1 MSKKLRITLLIEAAV
16 CFVVALSMSGA
27 KAEWIAF
34 PYAQIGTALRA
45 LSLSGAAGNLIAWAI
60 LILIACLPLG
70 WLAFARA
77 REKAC
82 VHANSASCCDGATDT
97 GECGATNAC
106 GCDGATDTGECGA
119 ANNGKCSAAN
129 ACGCDGAA
137 NNDECDAANARS
149 RDSAAN
155 VRGCDVA
162 TDNDEIG
169 AANARGCDGTS
180 DTDECGEANAR
191 VCDGAA
197 NARGCDVATDNDE
210 CRAANTR
217 GCDGAS
223 DTDECDAANNG
234 KCSAAN
240 TRGCDGASDTDECDA
255 ANNGKCSAANACG
268 CDGAA
273 NTRGCDGAT
282 DTGECGATNACGCD
296 GTSDTSECDG
306 ANNDKCGAA
315 NARGCDGAANNDK
328 CDGAT
333 DTDECDAANARGCDG
348 MTNNDESDSMNARS
362 RDSAAVCGKS
372 CRGIFRGRPENWLMV
387 LLSGLLI
394 PGIYGAVNP
403 EWLAGVLGLPDGAF
417 SAAMASGCLNA
428 ILVAYI
434 ALRILRRT
442 REGGRALL
450 KGLNAMLI
458 AAMIALVAAAF
469 LGVTANVRDGFLNV
483 AAGNTEGGLGMTYCM
498 LILGGIVDAL
508 PMLGDLWALDAALGL
523 VSARMNGEDGVS
535 EAKRLVRRSSR
546 VIAATVLSRAAL
558 NLLAALTA
566 RWNRAISLNVNLP
579 VESLLIALAL
589 MLAAR
594 GIAENKRLRD
604 DNALF
609 I

>member
-1 MSKKLRITLLIEAAV
+1 M
-16 CFVVALSMSGA
+16 
-27 KAEWIAF
+27 
-34 PYAQIGTALRA
+34 
-45 LSLSGAAGNLIAWAI
+45 
-60 LILIACLPLG
+60 
-70 WLAFARA
+70 
-77 REKAC
+77 
-82 VHANSASCCDGATDT
+82 
-97 GECGATNAC
+97 
-106 GCDGATDTGECGA
+106 
-119 ANNGKCSAAN
+119 
-129 ACGCDGAA
+129 
-137 NNDECDAANARS
+137 
-149 RDSAAN
+149 
-155 VRGCDVA
+155 
-162 TDNDEIG
+162 
-169 AANARGCDGTS
+169 
-180 DTDECGEANAR
+180 
-191 VCDGAA
+191 
-197 NARGCDVATDNDE
+197 
-210 CRAANTR
+210 NTR
-217 GCDGAS
+217 GCD
-223 DTDECDAANNG
+223 DEA
-234 KCSAAN
+234 
-240 TRGCDGASDTDECDA
+240 
-255 ANNGKCSAANACG
+255 
-268 CDGAA
+268 
-273 NTRGCDGAT
+273 
-282 DTGECGATNACGCD
+282 
-296 GTSDTSECDG
+296 
-306 ANNDKCGAA
+306 
-315 NARGCDGAANNDK
+315 
-328 CDGAT
+328 
-333 DTDECDAANARGCDG
+333 
-348 MTNNDESDSMNARS
+348 NNDESDSMNARS

-372 CRGIFRGRPENWLMV
+372 YRGIFRGRPENWLMV
-387 LLSGLLI
+387 LLSGFLL

-403 EWLAGVLGLPDGAF
+403 EWLAGRLGLPDGAF

-458 AAMIALVAAAF
+458 AAMIALVAAAS
-469 LGVTANVRDGFLNV
+469 LGVTANVQDGFLNV

-535 EAKRLVRRSSR
+535 EAERLARRSSR

>member
-16 CFVVALSMSGA
+16 CFAVALSMSGV

-70 WLAFARA
+70 WLAFARV
-77 REKAC
+77 REKAPVRSTDKVSC
-82 VHANSASCCDGATDT
+82 CDGASDTDECGAANTRGCDDAANNDECDGATDT
-97 GECGATNAC
+97 GECGATNTRGRDDVANNDE
-106 GCDGATDTGECGA
+106 CDGATDTGECGA
-119 ANNGKCSAAN
+119 ANNGKCSAMN
-129 ACGCDGAA
+129 AHGCDGAA
-137 NNDECDAANARS
+137 NNDECD
-149 RDSAAN
+149 
-155 VRGCDVA
+155 GA
-162 TDNDEIG
+162 TDNG
-169 AANARGCDGTS
+169 
-180 DTDECGEANAR
+180 ECG
-191 VCDGAA
+191 
-197 NARGCDVATDNDE
+197 
-210 CRAANTR
+210 
-217 GCDGAS
+217 
-223 DTDECDAANNG
+223 
-234 KCSAAN
+234 
-240 TRGCDGASDTDECDA
+240 
-255 ANNGKCSAANACG
+255 AANACG
-268 CDGAA
+268 CD
-273 NTRGCDGAT
+273 D
-282 DTGECGATNACGCD
+282 
-296 GTSDTSECDG
+296 
-306 ANNDKCGAA
+306 
-315 NARGCDGAANNDK
+315 AANND
-328 CDGAT
+328 
-333 DTDECDAANARGCDG
+333 EC
-348 MTNNDESDSMNARS
+348 DSMNARS

-372 CRGIFRGRPENWLMV
+372 YRGIFRGRPENWLMV
-387 LLSGLLI
+387 LLSGFLI

-458 AAMIALVAAAF
+458 AAMIALVAVAS

-535 EAKRLVRRSSR
+535 EAERLARRSSR

-558 NLLAALTA
+558 NLLAVLTA
-566 RWNRAISLNVNLP
+566 RWNRTISLNVNLP

-589 MLAAR
+589 MQAAAR
-594 GIAENKRLRD
+594 
-604 DNALF
+604 
-609 I
+609 

>member
-1 MSKKLRITLLIEAAV
+1 MNAHGCDDAA
-16 CFVVALSMSGA
+16 
-27 KAEWIAF
+27 
-34 PYAQIGTALRA
+34 
-45 LSLSGAAGNLIAWAI
+45 N
-60 LILIACLPLG
+60 
-70 WLAFARA
+70 
-77 REKAC
+77 
-82 VHANSASCCDGATDT
+82 N
-97 GECGATNAC
+97 GECGATNAH
-106 GCDGATDTGECGA
+106 
-119 ANNGKCSAAN
+119 
-129 ACGCDGAA
+129 GCDGAA
-137 NNDECDAANARS
+137 NNDEC
-149 RDSAAN
+149 
-155 VRGCDVA
+155 G
-162 TDNDEIG
+162 
-169 AANARGCDGTS
+169 
-180 DTDECGEANAR
+180 
-191 VCDGAA
+191 
-197 NARGCDVATDNDE
+197 
-210 CRAANTR
+210 
-217 GCDGAS
+217 
-223 DTDECDAANNG
+223 
-234 KCSAAN
+234 
-240 TRGCDGASDTDECDA
+240 
-255 ANNGKCSAANACG
+255 AANACG
-268 CDGAA
+268 CG
-273 NTRGCDGAT
+273 GV
-282 DTGECGATNACGCD
+282 
-296 GTSDTSECDG
+296 
-306 ANNDKCGAA
+306 
-315 NARGCDGAANNDK
+315 
-328 CDGAT
+328 
-333 DTDECDAANARGCDG
+333 
-348 MTNNDESDSMNARS
+348 TNNDESDSMNARS

-372 CRGIFRGRPENWLMV
+372 YRGIFRGRPENWLMV
-387 LLSGLLI
+387 LLSGFLL

-458 AAMIALVAAAF
+458 AAMIALVAAAS
-469 LGVTANVRDGFLNV
+469 LGVTANVQDGFLNV

-535 EAKRLVRRSSR
+535 EAERLARRSSR

>member
-70 WLAFARA
+70 WLAFARV
-77 REKAC
+77 REKAP
-82 VHANSASCCDGATDT
+82 VRSTDKVSCCDGTSDTDECGAANARGCDVATDNDESDSMNAHGCDDAANN
-97 GECGATNAC
+97 GECGATNTRGCDGAANNDE
-106 GCDGATDTGECGA
+106 CDGATDTGECGA
-119 ANNGKCSAAN
+119 ANNGKCGAAN
-129 ACGCDGAA
+129 ACGCDGVA
-137 NNDECDAANARS
+137 NNDEC
-149 RDSAAN
+149 
-155 VRGCDVA
+155 G
-162 TDNDEIG
+162 
-169 AANARGCDGTS
+169 
-180 DTDECGEANAR
+180 
-191 VCDGAA
+191 
-197 NARGCDVATDNDE
+197 
-210 CRAANTR
+210 
-217 GCDGAS
+217 
-223 DTDECDAANNG
+223 
-234 KCSAAN
+234 
-240 TRGCDGASDTDECDA
+240 
-255 ANNGKCSAANACG
+255 AANACG
-268 CDGAA
+268 CG
-273 NTRGCDGAT
+273 
-282 DTGECGATNACGCD
+282 
-296 GTSDTSECDG
+296 
-306 ANNDKCGAA
+306 
-315 NARGCDGAANNDK
+315 
-328 CDGAT
+328 
-333 DTDECDAANARGCDG
+333 G

-372 CRGIFRGRPENWLMV
+372 YRGIFRERPENWLMV
-387 LLSGLLI
+387 LLSGFLL

-458 AAMIALVAAAF
+458 AAMIALVAAAS
-469 LGVTANVRDGFLNV
+469 LGVTANVQDGFLNV

-535 EAKRLVRRSSR
+535 EAERLARRSSR

>member
-1 MSKKLRITLLIEAAV
+1 M
-16 CFVVALSMSGA
+16 
-27 KAEWIAF
+27 
-34 PYAQIGTALRA
+34 
-45 LSLSGAAGNLIAWAI
+45 N
-60 LILIACLPLG
+60 
-70 WLAFARA
+70 AR
-77 REKAC
+77 
-82 VHANSASCCDGATDT
+82 
-97 GECGATNAC
+97 
-106 GCDGATDTGECGA
+106 
-119 ANNGKCSAAN
+119 
-129 ACGCDGAA
+129 GCDGAA

-197 NARGCDVATDNDE
+197 NARGCDGATNNDE
-210 CRAANTR
+210 C
-217 GCDGAS
+217 
-223 DTDECDAANNG
+223 
-234 KCSAAN
+234 
-240 TRGCDGASDTDECDA
+240 
-255 ANNGKCSAANACG
+255 
-268 CDGAA
+268 GAA
-273 NTRGCDGAT
+273 NTRGCDGA
-282 DTGECGATNACGCD
+282 
-296 GTSDTSECDG
+296 
-306 ANNDKCGAA
+306 ANNDECDTA
-315 NARGCDGAANNDK
+315 NACNCNR
-328 CDGAT
+328 
-333 DTDECDAANARGCDG
+333 
-348 MTNNDESDSMNARS
+348 MTNNDESDSMNARN
-362 RDSAAVCGKS
+362 RDSTAVCGKS
-372 CRGIFRGRPENWLMV
+372 YRWIFRARPENWLMV

-483 AAGNTEGGLGMTYCM
+483 AAGNTEGGLGMTCCM

-523 VSARMNGEDGVS
+523 VSARMNGEYGVS
-535 EAKRLVRRSSR
+535 EAKRLARRSSR

>member
-70 WLAFARA
+70 WLAFARV

-82 VHANSASCCDGATDT
+82 VHANSASCY
-97 GECGATNAC
+97 
-106 GCDGATDTGECGA
+106 
-119 ANNGKCSAAN
+119 
-129 ACGCDGAA
+129 
-137 NNDECDAANARS
+137 
-149 RDSAAN
+149 
-155 VRGCDVA
+155 
-162 TDNDEIG
+162 
-169 AANARGCDGTS
+169 DGT
-180 DTDECGEANAR
+180 
-191 VCDGAA
+191 GAE

-210 CRAANTR
+210 CGATNAR
-217 GCDGAS
+217 GCDGAANN
-223 DTDECDAANNG
+223 DECD
-234 KCSAAN
+234 
-240 TRGCDGASDTDECDA
+240 GATDTSEC
-255 ANNGKCSAANACG
+255 
-268 CDGAA
+268 GAA

-282 DTGECGATNACGCD
+282 DTGECGATNARGCD
-296 GTSDTSECDG
+296 GT
-306 ANNDKCGAA
+306 ANNDE
-315 NARGCDGAANNDK
+315 

-333 DTDECDAANARGCDG
+333 DTGECGAANAYGCGG

-372 CRGIFRGRPENWLMV
+372 YRGIFRGRPENWLMV
-387 LLSGLLI
+387 LLSGFLI

-403 EWLAGVLGLPDGAF
+403 EWLAGALGLPDGAF

-458 AAMIALVAAAF
+458 AAMIALVAAAS
-469 LGVTANVRDGFLNV
+469 LGVTANVQDGFLNV
-483 AAGNTEGGLGMTYCM
+483 AAGNTEGGLGMTCCM

-535 EAKRLVRRSSR
+535 EAERLAQRSSR
-546 VIAATVLSRAAL
+546 VIAATVISRAAL

>member
-60 LILIACLPLG
+60 LFLIACLPLG
-70 WLAFARA
+70 WLAFARV
-77 REKAC
+77 REKAPARSTDK
-82 VHANSASCCDGATDT
+82 VSCCDGASDTD
-97 GECGATNAC
+97 ECGAANTR
-106 GCDGATDTGECGA
+106 GCDGVANNGECGA

-137 NNDECDAANARS
+137 NNDECGAANT
-149 RDSAAN
+149 
-155 VRGCDVA
+155 RGCDVA
-162 TDNDEIG
+162 TDNDESDSM
-169 AANARGCDGTS
+169 NAHGCD
-180 DTDECGEANAR
+180 
-191 VCDGAA
+191 
-197 NARGCDVATDNDE
+197 
-210 CRAANTR
+210 
-217 GCDGAS
+217 
-223 DTDECDAANNG
+223 DAANNG
-234 KCSAAN
+234 KCGATN
-240 TRGCDGASDTDECDA
+240 TRGCDDVANNDECDGVTDTGECGA
-255 ANNGKCSAANACG
+255 ANN
-268 CDGAA
+268 DE
-273 NTRGCDGAT
+273 CDGAT
-282 DTGECGATNACGCD
+282 DTGECGAANACGCD
-296 GTSDTSECDG
+296 GMS
-306 ANNDKCGAA
+306 
-315 NARGCDGAANNDK
+315 
-328 CDGAT
+328 
-333 DTDECDAANARGCDG
+333 
-348 MTNNDESDSMNARS
+348 NNDEIGSMNARS

-372 CRGIFRGRPENWLMV
+372 YRGIFRGHPENWLMV
-387 LLSGLLI
+387 LLSGFLI

-458 AAMIALVAAAF
+458 AAMIALVAAAS

-483 AAGNTEGGLGMTYCM
+483 AAGNTEGGLGMTCCM

-535 EAKRLVRRSSR
+535 EAERLARRSSR

>member
-70 WLAFARA
+70 WLAFARV
-77 REKAC
+77 REKAP
-82 VHANSASCCDGATDT
+82 VRSTDKVSCCDGATDT
-97 GECGATNAC
+97 GEC
-106 GCDGATDTGECGA
+106 
-119 ANNGKCSAAN
+119 
-129 ACGCDGAA
+129 
-137 NNDECDAANARS
+137 
-149 RDSAAN
+149 
-155 VRGCDVA
+155 
-162 TDNDEIG
+162 
-169 AANARGCDGTS
+169 
-180 DTDECGEANAR
+180 
-191 VCDGAA
+191 
-197 NARGCDVATDNDE
+197 
-210 CRAANTR
+210 
-217 GCDGAS
+217 
-223 DTDECDAANNG
+223 
-234 KCSAAN
+234 
-240 TRGCDGASDTDECDA
+240 
-255 ANNGKCSAANACG
+255 
-268 CDGAA
+268 GAA

-282 DTGECGATNACGCD
+282 DTGECGA
-296 GTSDTSECDG
+296 
-306 ANNDKCGAA
+306 ANT
-315 NARGCDGAANNDK
+315 RGCDGAANNDECGATNARSCDVATDNDESDSMNAHGCDDVANNGK
-328 CDGAT
+328 CSAANACGCDDVANNDECDGAT
-333 DTDECDAANARGCDG
+333 DTGECGAANALGCDGASDTGECGTTNTRGCDDAANNDECGAANARGCGG

-372 CRGIFRGRPENWLMV
+372 YRGIFRGHPENWLMV
-387 LLSGLLI
+387 LLSGFLI

-469 LGVTANVRDGFLNV
+469 LGVTANVQDGFLNV

-498 LILGGIVDAL
+498 LILSGIVDAL
-508 PMLGDLWALDAALGL
+508 PMLDDLWALDAALGL
-523 VSARMNGEDGVS
+523 VSARMNGEDGVL
-535 EAKRLVRRSSR
+535 EAERLARRSSR

>member
-70 WLAFARA
+70 WLAFARV
-77 REKAC
+77 REKAP
-82 VHANSASCCDGATDT
+82 VRSTDKVSCCDGATDT
-97 GECGATNAC
+97 GEC
-106 GCDGATDTGECGA
+106 
-119 ANNGKCSAAN
+119 
-129 ACGCDGAA
+129 
-137 NNDECDAANARS
+137 
-149 RDSAAN
+149 
-155 VRGCDVA
+155 
-162 TDNDEIG
+162 
-169 AANARGCDGTS
+169 
-180 DTDECGEANAR
+180 
-191 VCDGAA
+191 
-197 NARGCDVATDNDE
+197 
-210 CRAANTR
+210 
-217 GCDGAS
+217 
-223 DTDECDAANNG
+223 
-234 KCSAAN
+234 
-240 TRGCDGASDTDECDA
+240 
-255 ANNGKCSAANACG
+255 
-268 CDGAA
+268 GAA

-282 DTGECGATNACGCD
+282 DTGECGA
-296 GTSDTSECDG
+296 
-306 ANNDKCGAA
+306 ANT
-315 NARGCDGAANNDK
+315 RGCDGAANND
-328 CDGAT
+328 
-333 DTDECDAANARGCDG
+333 ECGAANTRGCGG

-372 CRGIFRGRPENWLMV
+372 YRGIFRERPENWLMV
-387 LLSGLLI
+387 LLSGFLI

-469 LGVTANVRDGFLNV
+469 LGVTANVQDGFLNV

-508 PMLGDLWALDAALGL
+508 PVLGDLWALDAALGL

-535 EAKRLVRRSSR
+535 EAERLARRSSR

>member
-70 WLAFARA
+70 WLAFARV
-77 REKAC
+77 REKAP
-82 VHANSASCCDGATDT
+82 VRSTDKVSCCDGATDT
-97 GECGATNAC
+97 GECGAANTRGCDGAANNDECGAANAC
-106 GCDGATDTGECGA
+106 GCGGMTNNDESDSMNAHGCDDAANNGKCRAANACGCDDAANNDECDGATDTGECGA
-119 ANNGKCSAAN
+119 ANTR
-129 ACGCDGAA
+129 GCDGAA
-137 NNDECDAANARS
+137 NNDEC
-149 RDSAAN
+149 
-155 VRGCDVA
+155 G
-162 TDNDEIG
+162 
-169 AANARGCDGTS
+169 
-180 DTDECGEANAR
+180 
-191 VCDGAA
+191 
-197 NARGCDVATDNDE
+197 
-210 CRAANTR
+210 
-217 GCDGAS
+217 
-223 DTDECDAANNG
+223 
-234 KCSAAN
+234 
-240 TRGCDGASDTDECDA
+240 
-255 ANNGKCSAANACG
+255 AANACG
-268 CDGAA
+268 CG
-273 NTRGCDGAT
+273 
-282 DTGECGATNACGCD
+282 
-296 GTSDTSECDG
+296 
-306 ANNDKCGAA
+306 
-315 NARGCDGAANNDK
+315 
-328 CDGAT
+328 
-333 DTDECDAANARGCDG
+333 G

-372 CRGIFRGRPENWLMV
+372 YRGIFRGHPENWLMV
-387 LLSGLLI
+387 LLSGFLI

-469 LGVTANVRDGFLNV
+469 LGVTANVQDGFLNV

-508 PMLGDLWALDAALGL
+508 PVLGDLWALDAALGL

-535 EAKRLVRRSSR
+535 EAERLARRSSR

>member
-16 CFVVALSMSGA
+16 CFVAALSMSGA

-60 LILIACLPLG
+60 LLLIACLPLS
-70 WLAFARA
+70 WLAFARV

-82 VHANSASCCDGATDT
+82 VHANSASCYAGASDTD
-97 GECGATNAC
+97 ECG
-106 GCDGATDTGECGA
+106 
-119 ANNGKCSAAN
+119 AAN

-137 NNDECDAANARS
+137 NNDECD
-149 RDSAAN
+149 D
-155 VRGCDVA
+155 A
-162 TDNDEIG
+162 TDTG
-169 AANARGCDGTS
+169 
-180 DTDECGEANAR
+180 
-191 VCDGAA
+191 
-197 NARGCDVATDNDE
+197 
-210 CRAANTR
+210 
-217 GCDGAS
+217 
-223 DTDECDAANNG
+223 
-234 KCSAAN
+234 
-240 TRGCDGASDTDECDA
+240 ECDA

-268 CDGAA
+268 CDGTA
-273 NTRGCDGAT
+273 NNGK
-282 DTGECGATNACGCD
+282 CGAANACGR
-296 GTSDTSECDG
+296 DG
-306 ANNDKCGAA
+306 AANNGECGAA
-315 NARGCDGAANNDK
+315 NARGCDGAANNDECDTANTDECGAANARGCDVATDNDEIGAATARG
-328 CDGAT
+328 CDGAANN
-333 DTDECDAANARGCDG
+333 DECGAANARGCDG
-348 MTNNDESDSMNARS
+348 AANNDECDAANTCNCNRMTNNDESDSMNARS

-372 CRGIFRGRPENWLMV
+372 YRGIFRGHPENWLMV

-483 AAGNTEGGLGMTYCM
+483 AEGNTEGGLGMTCCM

-523 VSARMNGEDGVS
+523 VSARFNGEDGVS
-535 EAKRLVRRSSR
+535 EAKRLARRSSR

>member
-70 WLAFARA
+70 WLAFARVG
-77 REKAC
+77 EKSP
-82 VHANSASCCDGATDT
+82 VRSTDKVSCCDGASDTD
-97 GECGATNAC
+97 EC
-106 GCDGATDTGECGA
+106 
-119 ANNGKCSAAN
+119 
-129 ACGCDGAA
+129 GAA
-137 NNDECDAANARS
+137 NNDEC
-149 RDSAAN
+149 
-155 VRGCDVA
+155 
-162 TDNDEIG
+162 G
-169 AANARGCDGTS
+169 AANA
-180 DTDECGEANAR
+180 CG
-191 VCDGAA
+191 CDGAA
-197 NARGCDVATDNDE
+197 NARGCDVATDYDE
-210 CRAANTR
+210 I
-217 GCDGAS
+217 
-223 DTDECDAANNG
+223 
-234 KCSAAN
+234 
-240 TRGCDGASDTDECDA
+240 
-255 ANNGKCSAANACG
+255 
-268 CDGAA
+268 
-273 NTRGCDGAT
+273 
-282 DTGECGATNACGCD
+282 GATNACNC
-296 GTSDTSECDG
+296 
-306 ANNDKCGAA
+306 N
-315 NARGCDGAANNDK
+315 R
-328 CDGAT
+328 
-333 DTDECDAANARGCDG
+333 

-362 RDSAAVCGKS
+362 CDSAAVCGKS
-372 CRGIFRGRPENWLMV
+372 YRGIFRARPENWLMV

-483 AAGNTEGGLGMTYCM
+483 AAGNTEGGLGMTCCM

-523 VSARMNGEDGVS
+523 VSVRMNGEYGVS
-535 EAKRLVRRSSR
+535 EAKRLARRSSR
-546 VIAATVLSRAAL
+546 VIAATVLSRAVL

>member
-16 CFVVALSMSGA
+16 CFVVALSVSGA
-27 KAEWIAF
+27 KAEWVAF

-70 WLAFARA
+70 WLAFAHG
-77 REKAC
+77 REKAPVRSTDKVSC
-82 VHANSASCCDGATDT
+82 SDGASDTDECGAANTRGCDGAANNDECDGAANTRGCDGATET
-97 GECGATNAC
+97 GECGAANNGKCSAANACGCDGAANNDECGATNAC
-106 GCDGATDTGECGA
+106 GCDGAANNDECDGATDTGECGA

-137 NNDECDAANARS
+137 NNDEC
-149 RDSAAN
+149 
-155 VRGCDVA
+155 
-162 TDNDEIG
+162 
-169 AANARGCDGTS
+169 
-180 DTDECGEANAR
+180 
-191 VCDGAA
+191 
-197 NARGCDVATDNDE
+197 
-210 CRAANTR
+210 
-217 GCDGAS
+217 
-223 DTDECDAANNG
+223 
-234 KCSAAN
+234 
-240 TRGCDGASDTDECDA
+240 
-255 ANNGKCSAANACG
+255 
-268 CDGAA
+268 
-273 NTRGCDGAT
+273 
-282 DTGECGATNACGCD
+282 
-296 GTSDTSECDG
+296 
-306 ANNDKCGAA
+306 GAA
-315 NARGCDGAANNDK
+315 NARGCDGAANNDE

-333 DTDECDAANARGCDG
+333 DTGEYGAANACGCGG

-362 RDSAAVCGKS
+362 RDSAAVCGRS
-372 CRGIFRGRPENWLMV
+372 YRGIFRGRPENWLMV
-387 LLSGLLI
+387 LLSGFLI

-458 AAMIALVAAAF
+458 AAMIALVAAAS
-469 LGVTANVRDGFLNV
+469 LGVTANVQDGFLNV
-483 AAGNTEGGLGMTYCM
+483 AAGNTEGGLGMTCCM

-535 EAKRLVRRSSR
+535 EAERLARRSSR

-566 RWNRAISLNVNLP
+566 RWNRTISLNVNLP

>member
-45 LSLSGAAGNLIAWAI
+45 LSLSGTAGNLIAWAI
-60 LILIACLPLG
+60 LLLIACLPLG
-70 WLAFARA
+70 WLAFARV
-77 REKAC
+77 REKAPARSTDK
-82 VHANSASCCDGATDT
+82 VSCCDGA
-97 GECGATNAC
+97 
-106 GCDGATDTGECGA
+106 
-119 ANNGKCSAAN
+119 
-129 ACGCDGAA
+129 
-137 NNDECDAANARS
+137 
-149 RDSAAN
+149 
-155 VRGCDVA
+155 
-162 TDNDEIG
+162 
-169 AANARGCDGTS
+169 S
-180 DTDECGEANAR
+180 DTDECS
-191 VCDGAA
+191 AA

-210 CRAANTR
+210 
-217 GCDGAS
+217 S
-223 DTDECDAANNG
+223 D
-234 KCSAAN
+234 SM
-240 TRGCDGASDTDECDA
+240 
-255 ANNGKCSAANACG
+255 NAH
-268 CDGAA
+268 
-273 NTRGCDGAT
+273 
-282 DTGECGATNACGCD
+282 
-296 GTSDTSECDG
+296 
-306 ANNDKCGAA
+306 
-315 NARGCDGAANNDK
+315 GCDGAANN
-328 CDGAT
+328 G
-333 DTDECDAANARGCDG
+333 ECDAANVCNCNR

-372 CRGIFRGRPENWLMV
+372 YRGIFRGRPENWLMV

-403 EWLAGVLGLPDGAF
+403 EWLAGALGLPDGAF

-483 AAGNTEGGLGMTYCM
+483 AAGNTEGGLGMTCCM

-523 VSARMNGEDGVS
+523 VSARMNGEYGVS
-535 EAKRLVRRSSR
+535 EAKRLARRSSR

>member
-34 PYAQIGTALRA
+34 PYTQIGTALRA

-70 WLAFARA
+70 WLVFARV

-82 VHANSASCCDGATDT
+82 VHANSALCCDGASDTDECGAANTRGCDGATDT
-97 GECGATNAC
+97 GECNAANNGECGAANER
-106 GCDGATDTGECGA
+106 GCDDAANNDEYDGATDTGECGA
-119 ANNGKCSAAN
+119 ANTR
-129 ACGCDGAA
+129 GCDGAA
-137 NNDECDAANARS
+137 NNDECDGATDTGECDAANACNCNRM
-149 RDSAAN
+149 
-155 VRGCDVA
+155 
-162 TDNDEIG
+162 TDNDECD
-169 AANARGCDGTS
+169 AANARGCDGAANNGKCDGT
-180 DTDECGEANAR
+180 TDPGECGAT
-191 VCDGAA
+191 

-210 CRAANTR
+210 
-217 GCDGAS
+217 S
-223 DTDECDAANNG
+223 D
-234 KCSAAN
+234 SM
-240 TRGCDGASDTDECDA
+240 
-255 ANNGKCSAANACG
+255 NARG

-273 NTRGCDGAT
+273 NNDEIGAANTHSCDGT
-282 DTGECGATNACGCD
+282 SDTGECGATNACGCD
-296 GTSDTSECDG
+296 GTSDTGE
-306 ANNDKCGAA
+306 CGAA
-315 NARGCDGAANNDK
+315 NARGCDGAANNDE

-333 DTDECDAANARGCDG
+333 DTGECDAANACNCNR

-362 RDSAAVCGKS
+362 RDSAAVCDKS
-372 CRGIFRGRPENWLMV
+372 YRGIFRGQPENWLMV

-483 AAGNTEGGLGMTYCM
+483 AAGNTEGGLGMTCCM

-535 EAKRLVRRSSR
+535 EAKRLARRSSR

>member
-70 WLAFARA
+70 WLAFARV
-77 REKAC
+77 REKAP
-82 VHANSASCCDGATDT
+82 VRSTDKVSCCDGASDTD
-97 GECGATNAC
+97 ECGAANAC
-106 GCDGATDTGECGA
+106 GCDDAANNDECDGATDTGECGA
-119 ANNGKCSAAN
+119 ANAH
-129 ACGCDGAA
+129 GCDDAA
-137 NNDECDAANARS
+137 NNDEC
-149 RDSAAN
+149 
-155 VRGCDVA
+155 
-162 TDNDEIG
+162 
-169 AANARGCDGTS
+169 
-180 DTDECGEANAR
+180 
-191 VCDGAA
+191 
-197 NARGCDVATDNDE
+197 
-210 CRAANTR
+210 
-217 GCDGAS
+217 
-223 DTDECDAANNG
+223 
-234 KCSAAN
+234 
-240 TRGCDGASDTDECDA
+240 
-255 ANNGKCSAANACG
+255 
-268 CDGAA
+268 GAA
-273 NTRGCDGAT
+273 NT
-282 DTGECGATNACGCD
+282 CGC
-296 GTSDTSECDG
+296 G
-306 ANNDKCGAA
+306 
-315 NARGCDGAANNDK
+315 
-328 CDGAT
+328 
-333 DTDECDAANARGCDG
+333 G

-372 CRGIFRGRPENWLMV
+372 YRGIFRGRPENWLMV
-387 LLSGLLI
+387 LLSGFLI

-450 KGLNAMLI
+450 KGLNAMLV
-458 AAMIALVAAAF
+458 AAMIALVAAAS

-483 AAGNTEGGLGMTYCM
+483 AAGNTEGDLGMTYCM

-535 EAKRLVRRSSR
+535 EAERLARRSSR

>member
-1 MSKKLRITLLIEAAV
+1 MIEAAV

-70 WLAFARA
+70 WLAFARG
-77 REKAC
+77 REKAP
-82 VHANSASCCDGATDT
+82 VRSTDKVSCCDGASDTD
-97 GECGATNAC
+97 ECGATN
-106 GCDGATDTGECGA
+106 TR
-119 ANNGKCSAAN
+119 
-129 ACGCDGAA
+129 GCDGAA
-137 NNDECDAANARS
+137 NNDECD
-149 RDSAAN
+149 
-155 VRGCDVA
+155 
-162 TDNDEIG
+162 
-169 AANARGCDGTS
+169 
-180 DTDECGEANAR
+180 
-191 VCDGAA
+191 
-197 NARGCDVATDNDE
+197 
-210 CRAANTR
+210 
-217 GCDGAS
+217 
-223 DTDECDAANNG
+223 
-234 KCSAAN
+234 
-240 TRGCDGASDTDECDA
+240 
-255 ANNGKCSAANACG
+255 
-268 CDGAA
+268 
-273 NTRGCDGAT
+273 GAT
-282 DTGECGATNACGCD
+282 DTGECGTTNTRGCD
-296 GTSDTSECDG
+296 DA
-306 ANNDKCGAA
+306 ANNDECGAA
-315 NARGCDGAANNDK
+315 NARGCG
-328 CDGAT
+328 
-333 DTDECDAANARGCDG
+333 G

-372 CRGIFRGRPENWLMV
+372 YRGIFRGRPENWLMV
-387 LLSGLLI
+387 LLSGFLI

-403 EWLAGVLGLPDGAF
+403 EWLAGMLGLPDGAF

-458 AAMIALVAAAF
+458 AAMIALVAAAS
-469 LGVTANVRDGFLNV
+469 LGVTANVQDGFLNV

-535 EAKRLVRRSSR
+535 EAERLARRSSR

>member
-27 KAEWIAF
+27 KTEWIAF

-70 WLAFARA
+70 WLAFARV
-77 REKAC
+77 REKAPVRSTDKVSC
-82 VHANSASCCDGATDT
+82 CDGAANNDECGAANTRGCDGAANNDECDGATDTGECGAANTRGCDDAANNGECDGATDNDECGTTNTRGCDGAANNDECDGATDT
-97 GECGATNAC
+97 GECGATN
-106 GCDGATDTGECGA
+106 
-119 ANNGKCSAAN
+119 NGKCSATN
-129 ACGCDGAA
+129 TRGCDGAA
-137 NNDECDAANARS
+137 NNDEC
-149 RDSAAN
+149 
-155 VRGCDVA
+155 G
-162 TDNDEIG
+162 
-169 AANARGCDGTS
+169 
-180 DTDECGEANAR
+180 
-191 VCDGAA
+191 
-197 NARGCDVATDNDE
+197 
-210 CRAANTR
+210 
-217 GCDGAS
+217 
-223 DTDECDAANNG
+223 
-234 KCSAAN
+234 
-240 TRGCDGASDTDECDA
+240 
-255 ANNGKCSAANACG
+255 AANACG
-268 CDGAA
+268 CG
-273 NTRGCDGAT
+273 
-282 DTGECGATNACGCD
+282 
-296 GTSDTSECDG
+296 
-306 ANNDKCGAA
+306 
-315 NARGCDGAANNDK
+315 
-328 CDGAT
+328 
-333 DTDECDAANARGCDG
+333 G

-372 CRGIFRGRPENWLMV
+372 YRGIFRGRPENWLMV
-387 LLSGLLI
+387 LLSGFLI

-403 EWLAGVLGLPDGAF
+403 EWLAEVLGLPDGAF

-458 AAMIALVAAAF
+458 AAMIALVAAAS

-535 EAKRLVRRSSR
+535 EAERLARRSSR

>member
-45 LSLSGAAGNLIAWAI
+45 LSFSGAAGNLIAWAI

-70 WLAFARA
+70 WLAFARV

-82 VHANSASCCDGATDT
+82 VRSTDKVSCCDGASDTD
-97 GECGATNAC
+97 ECGAANTR
-106 GCDGATDTGECGA
+106 GCDGA
-119 ANNGKCSAAN
+119 ANNGKCGAAN
-129 ACGCDGAA
+129 ACGRDGAANNDECDGATDTDEIGAANARGCDGAA
-137 NNDECDAANARS
+137 NNDECDTAN
-149 RDSAAN
+149 
-155 VRGCDVA
+155 
-162 TDNDEIG
+162 NDECG

-180 DTDECGEANAR
+180 DTDECG
-191 VCDGAA
+191 
-197 NARGCDVATDNDE
+197 
-210 CRAANTR
+210 
-217 GCDGAS
+217 
-223 DTDECDAANNG
+223 
-234 KCSAAN
+234 
-240 TRGCDGASDTDECDA
+240 
-255 ANNGKCSAANACG
+255 AANACG

-273 NTRGCDGAT
+273 N
-282 DTGECGATNACGCD
+282 
-296 GTSDTSECDG
+296 
-306 ANNDKCGAA
+306 NDECGAA
-315 NARGCDGAANNDK
+315 NACGCG
-328 CDGAT
+328 
-333 DTDECDAANARGCDG
+333 G
-348 MTNNDESDSMNARS
+348 MTNKDESDSMNARS

-372 CRGIFRGRPENWLMV
+372 CRGIFRVRPENWLMV

-483 AAGNTEGGLGMTYCM
+483 AAGNTEGGLGMTCCM

-523 VSARMNGEDGVS
+523 VSARMNGEYGVS
-535 EAKRLVRRSSR
+535 EAKRLARRSSR

>member
-16 CFVVALSMSGA
+16 CFVVALSVSGA
-27 KAEWIAF
+27 KAEWVAF

-60 LILIACLPLG
+60 LFLIACLPLG
-70 WLAFARA
+70 WLAFARG

-82 VHANSASCCDGATDT
+82 VRSTDKVSCCDGASDTD
-97 GECGATNAC
+97 ECGAANTRRCDDVANNDE
-106 GCDGATDTGECGA
+106 CDGATDTGECGA
-119 ANNGKCSAAN
+119 AN
-129 ACGCDGAA
+129 ACGCG
-137 NNDECDAANARS
+137 
-149 RDSAAN
+149 
-155 VRGCDVA
+155 
-162 TDNDEIG
+162 
-169 AANARGCDGTS
+169 
-180 DTDECGEANAR
+180 
-191 VCDGAA
+191 
-197 NARGCDVATDNDE
+197 
-210 CRAANTR
+210 
-217 GCDGAS
+217 
-223 DTDECDAANNG
+223 
-234 KCSAAN
+234 
-240 TRGCDGASDTDECDA
+240 
-255 ANNGKCSAANACG
+255 
-268 CDGAA
+268 
-273 NTRGCDGAT
+273 
-282 DTGECGATNACGCD
+282 
-296 GTSDTSECDG
+296 
-306 ANNDKCGAA
+306 
-315 NARGCDGAANNDK
+315 
-328 CDGAT
+328 
-333 DTDECDAANARGCDG
+333 G

-372 CRGIFRGRPENWLMV
+372 YRGIFRGHPENWLMV
-387 LLSGLLI
+387 LLSGFLI

-458 AAMIALVAAAF
+458 AAMIALVAAAS

-483 AAGNTEGGLGMTYCM
+483 AAGNTEGGLGMTCCM

-535 EAKRLVRRSSR
+535 EAERLARRSSR

-566 RWNRAISLNVNLP
+566 RWNRTISLNVNLP

-594 GIAENKRLRD
+594 GITENKRLRD

>member
-70 WLAFARA
+70 WLAFARV
-77 REKAC
+77 REKAP
-82 VHANSASCCDGATDT
+82 VRSTDKVSCCDGATDT
-97 GECGATNAC
+97 GECGAANTR
-106 GCDGATDTGECGA
+106 GCDGAANNDECGAANTRGCDDATDTGECGA
-119 ANNGKCSAAN
+119 AN
-129 ACGCDGAA
+129 ACGCG
-137 NNDECDAANARS
+137 
-149 RDSAAN
+149 
-155 VRGCDVA
+155 
-162 TDNDEIG
+162 
-169 AANARGCDGTS
+169 
-180 DTDECGEANAR
+180 
-191 VCDGAA
+191 
-197 NARGCDVATDNDE
+197 
-210 CRAANTR
+210 
-217 GCDGAS
+217 
-223 DTDECDAANNG
+223 
-234 KCSAAN
+234 
-240 TRGCDGASDTDECDA
+240 
-255 ANNGKCSAANACG
+255 
-268 CDGAA
+268 
-273 NTRGCDGAT
+273 
-282 DTGECGATNACGCD
+282 
-296 GTSDTSECDG
+296 
-306 ANNDKCGAA
+306 
-315 NARGCDGAANNDK
+315 
-328 CDGAT
+328 
-333 DTDECDAANARGCDG
+333 G

-372 CRGIFRGRPENWLMV
+372 YRGIFRGHPENWLMV
-387 LLSGLLI
+387 LLSGFLI

-469 LGVTANVRDGFLNV
+469 LGVTANVQDGFLNV

-508 PMLGDLWALDAALGL
+508 PVLGDLWALDAALGL

-535 EAKRLVRRSSR
+535 EAERLARRSSR

>member
-70 WLAFARA
+70 WLAFARG
-77 REKAC
+77 REKAP
-82 VHANSASCCDGATDT
+82 VRSTDKVSCCDGASDTD
-97 GECGATNAC
+97 ECGATNTRGCDGAANNDE
-106 GCDGATDTGECGA
+106 CDGATDTGECGA
-119 ANNGKCSAAN
+119 ANTRGCDDATDTDECGAAN
-129 ACGCDGAA
+129 TRGCDDVANNDECDGATDNGECGAANTRGCDGAA
-137 NNDECDAANARS
+137 NNDECD
-149 RDSAAN
+149 
-155 VRGCDVA
+155 GA
-162 TDNDEIG
+162 TDNG
-169 AANARGCDGTS
+169 
-180 DTDECGEANAR
+180 ECGATNTR
-191 VCDGAA
+191 GFDGAA
-197 NARGCDVATDNDE
+197 NNDE
-210 CRAANTR
+210 C
-217 GCDGAS
+217 G
-223 DTDECDAANNG
+223 
-234 KCSAAN
+234 
-240 TRGCDGASDTDECDA
+240 
-255 ANNGKCSAANACG
+255 AANACG
-268 CDGAA
+268 CG
-273 NTRGCDGAT
+273 
-282 DTGECGATNACGCD
+282 
-296 GTSDTSECDG
+296 
-306 ANNDKCGAA
+306 
-315 NARGCDGAANNDK
+315 
-328 CDGAT
+328 
-333 DTDECDAANARGCDG
+333 G

-372 CRGIFRGRPENWLMV
+372 YRGIFRERPENWLMV
-387 LLSGLLI
+387 LLSGFLL

-458 AAMIALVAAAF
+458 AAMIALVAAAS
-469 LGVTANVRDGFLNV
+469 LGVTANVQDGFLNV

-535 EAKRLVRRSSR
+535 EAERLARRSSR

>member
-70 WLAFARA
+70 WLAFARG

-82 VHANSASCCDGATDT
+82 VHANSASCCD
-97 GECGATNAC
+97 
-106 GCDGATDTGECGA
+106 
-119 ANNGKCSAAN
+119 
-129 ACGCDGAA
+129 
-137 NNDECDAANARS
+137 
-149 RDSAAN
+149 
-155 VRGCDVA
+155 VA

-169 AANARGCDGTS
+169 AANAHGCDGVT
-180 DTDECGEANAR
+180 DTGEI
-191 VCDGAA
+191 GAA
-197 NARGCDVATDNDE
+197 NAC
-210 CRAANTR
+210 

-223 DTDECDAANNG
+223 DTGEC
-234 KCSAAN
+234 
-240 TRGCDGASDTDECDA
+240 
-255 ANNGKCSAANACG
+255 
-268 CDGAA
+268 GAA

-282 DTGECGATNACGCD
+282 DTGECGAANACGC
-296 GTSDTSECDG
+296 G
-306 ANNDKCGAA
+306 
-315 NARGCDGAANNDK
+315 
-328 CDGAT
+328 
-333 DTDECDAANARGCDG
+333 G

-372 CRGIFRGRPENWLMV
+372 YRGIFRGRPENWLMV
-387 LLSGLLI
+387 LLSGFLI

-458 AAMIALVAAAF
+458 AAMIALVAAAS
-469 LGVTANVRDGFLNV
+469 LGVTANVMDGFLNV
-483 AAGNTEGGLGMTYCM
+483 AAGNTEGGLGMTCCM

-523 VSARMNGEDGVS
+523 VSARMTGEDGVS
-535 EAKRLVRRSSR
+535 EAERLARRSSG

>member
-45 LSLSGAAGNLIAWAI
+45 LSLSGAVGNLIAWAI

-70 WLAFARA
+70 WLAFARV

-82 VHANSASCCDGATDT
+82 VHSTDKVSCCDGASDTD
-97 GECGATNAC
+97 ECGAANAC
-106 GCDGATDTGECGA
+106 GCDGTSDTGECGA
-119 ANNGKCSAAN
+119 ANNDECDAAN
-129 ACGCDGAA
+129 VCGCDGAA

-180 DTDECGEANAR
+180 DTDECGEANA
-191 VCDGAA
+191 C
-197 NARGCDVATDNDE
+197 
-210 CRAANTR
+210 
-217 GCDGAS
+217 
-223 DTDECDAANNG
+223 
-234 KCSAAN
+234 
-240 TRGCDGASDTDECDA
+240 
-255 ANNGKCSAANACG
+255 
-268 CDGAA
+268 
-273 NTRGCDGAT
+273 
-282 DTGECGATNACGCD
+282 
-296 GTSDTSECDG
+296 
-306 ANNDKCGAA
+306 
-315 NARGCDGAANNDK
+315 GCDGAANNDK

-333 DTDECDAANARGCDG
+333 DTDECGAANTRGCDGAANNDECDGATDTGECSAANARGCDG
-348 MTNNDESDSMNARS
+348 TSDTGECDAANACNCNRMTDNDESDSMNARS
-362 RDSAAVCGKS
+362 HDSAAVCGKS
-372 CRGIFRGRPENWLMV
+372 CRGIFRARPENWLMV

-483 AAGNTEGGLGMTYCM
+483 AAGNAEGGLGMTCCM

-523 VSARMNGEDGVS
+523 VSARMNGEYGVS
-535 EAKRLVRRSSR
+535 EAKRLARRSSR